1 MTNLNLDNRIAE
13 DEKNTKLILQ
23 KNDKDKKREA
33 KASETNELETV
44 SDDRTNNFLTMES
57 LILAQDER
65 WRRASYMQVE
75 REAGA
80 CSCGKWRTGE

>member
-1 MTNLNLDNRIAE
+1 MCSAKNKIKPIQVTRNLNLDNRIAE

-75 REAGA
+75 R
-80 CSCGKWRTGE
+80 

>member
-75 REAGA
+75 RESVA
-80 CSCGKWRTGE
+80 CYRGKWRTGE